1 MKLLTKLN
9 IRYISYSLV
18 VMLISGIAIY
28 FILSLVINQQMD
40 EQLAGNVQRIQN
52 QLAEYPQTDFFDPLA
67 EIEKIGNKTE
77 TTFLS
82 DTLIFNE
89 KENEL
94 EEYRQIIS
102 IKKIGE
108 TYYKIT
114 VRKSKIESEDLLAT
128 LVLVTVL
135 AMLILTFTLILVN
148 RKVAQSVWLPFYT
161 NLKIV
166 GQFSINQKKPVNL
179 EPSGITEFDQ
189 LNTVLTKL
197 TKQIISDFQN
207 QKQFSEDVSHE
218 LQTPIAIINSQL
230 EMLLDEPDLTQQHAE
245 TVSKI
250 YESVRR
256 LSKLNKELVLLMKI
270 ENKQFPVSETANLAQ
285 VFDDKIAEF
294 AELIE
299 LKNLSIETNF
309 NSNFEVEMPGLLAE
323 ILANNL
329 LMNSINHNLKGGKII
344 IETDDS
350 FLKISNSGNAAI
362 TRPEMLFNRFYKE
375 NVSSNSVGLGLAI
388 VKRICDNYLLSI
400 DYSFSENAHTFTLTN
415 SL

>member
-1 MKLLTKLN
+1 
-9 IRYISYSLV
+9 
-18 VMLISGIAIY
+18 MLFSGIAIY

-40 EQLAGNVQRIQN
+40 EQLAGNVQSIQN

-67 EIEKIGNKTE
+67 EIEKIGNNTE

-82 DTLIFNE
+82 DTLTFNE

-179 EPSGITEFDQ
+179 EPSGITEFDK

-218 LQTPIAIINSQL
+218 LQTPLAIINSQL
-230 EMLLDEPDLTQQHAE
+230 ETFLNEPDLTQQHAE
-245 TVSKI
+245 TVGKI
-250 YESVRR
+250 YDSVRR

-270 ENKQFPVSETANLAQ
+270 ENKQFPVSGTVNLSH
-285 VFDDKIAEF
+285 VFDNKIAEF

-309 NSNFEVEMPGLLAE
+309 ANNFEVEMPGLLAE

-329 LMNSINHNLKGGKII
+329 LMNSINHNLKDGKII

>member
-1 MKLLTKLN
+1 MKLLTKLSL
-9 IRYISYSLV
+9 RYILYSLV
-18 VMLISGIAIY
+18 VMLFSGIAIY

-40 EQLAGNVQRIQN
+40 EQLAGNVQSIQN

-67 EIEKIGNKTE
+67 EIEKIGNNTE

-179 EPSGITEFDQ
+179 EPSGITEFDK

-218 LQTPIAIINSQL
+218 LQTPLAIINSQL
-230 EMLLDEPDLTQQHAE
+230 ETFLNEPDLTQQHAE
-245 TVSKI
+245 AVGKI
-250 YESVRR
+250 YDSVRR

-270 ENKQFPVSETANLAQ
+270 ENKQFPVSGTVNLSH
-285 VFDDKIAEF
+285 VFDNKIAEF

-309 NSNFEVEMPGLLAE
+309 ANNFEVEMPGLLAE

-329 LMNSINHNLKGGKII
+329 LMNSINHNLKDGKII

>member
-1 MKLLTKLN
+1 
-9 IRYISYSLV
+9 
-18 VMLISGIAIY
+18 MLFSGIAIY

-40 EQLAGNVQRIQN
+40 EQLAGNVQSIQN

-67 EIEKIGNKTE
+67 EIEKIGNNTE

-179 EPSGITEFDQ
+179 EPSGITEFDK

-218 LQTPIAIINSQL
+218 LQTPLAIINSQL
-230 EMLLDEPDLTQQHAE
+230 ETFLNEPDLTQQHAE
-245 TVSKI
+245 TVGKI
-250 YESVRR
+250 YDSVRR

-270 ENKQFPVSETANLAQ
+270 ENKQFPVSGTVNLSH
-285 VFDDKIAEF
+285 VFDNKIAEF

-309 NSNFEVEMPGLLAE
+309 ANNFEVEMPGLLAE

-329 LMNSINHNLKGGKII
+329 LMNSINHNLKDGKII

-400 DYSFSENAHTFTLTN
+400 DYSFS
-415 SL
+415 

>member
-1 MKLLTKLN
+1 
-9 IRYISYSLV
+9 
-18 VMLISGIAIY
+18 MLFSGIAIY

-40 EQLAGNVQRIQN
+40 EQLAGNVQSIQN

-67 EIEKIGNKTE
+67 EIEKIGNNTE

-179 EPSGITEFDQ
+179 EPSGITEFDK

-218 LQTPIAIINSQL
+218 LQTPLAIINSQL
-230 EMLLDEPDLTQQHAE
+230 ETFLNEPDLTQQHAE
-245 TVSKI
+245 AVGKI
-250 YESVRR
+250 YDSVRR

-270 ENKQFPVSETANLAQ
+270 ENKQFPVSGTVNLSH
-285 VFDDKIAEF
+285 VFDNKIAEF

-309 NSNFEVEMPGLLAE
+309 ANNFEVEMPGLLAE

-329 LMNSINHNLKGGKII
+329 LMNSINHNLKDGKII

>member
-1 MKLLTKLN
+1 
-9 IRYISYSLV
+9 
-18 VMLISGIAIY
+18 MLFSGIAIY

-40 EQLAGNVQRIQN
+40 EQLAGNVQSIQN

-67 EIEKIGNKTE
+67 EIEKIGNNTE

-166 GQFSINQKKPVNL
+166 GQFSINQKEPVNL

-218 LQTPIAIINSQL
+218 LQTPLAIINSQL
-230 EMLLDEPDLTQQHAE
+230 ETFLNEPDLTQQHAE
-245 TVSKI
+245 AVGKI
-250 YESVRR
+250 YDSVRR

-270 ENKQFPVSETANLAQ
+270 ENKQFPVSGTVNLSH
-285 VFDDKIAEF
+285 VFDNKIAEF

-309 NSNFEVEMPGLLAE
+309 ANNFEVEMPGLLAE

-329 LMNSINHNLKGGKII
+329 LMNSINHNLKDGKII

-362 TRPEMLFNRFYKE
+362 ARPEMLFNRFYKE

-388 VKRICDNYLLSI
+388 VKKICDNYSLSI

>member
-1 MKLLTKLN
+1 MKLLTKLSL
-9 IRYISYSLV
+9 RYILYSLV
-18 VMLISGIAIY
+18 VMLFSGIAIY

-40 EQLAGNVQRIQN
+40 EQLTGNVQSIQN

-67 EIEKIGNKTE
+67 EIEKIGNNTE

-179 EPSGITEFDQ
+179 EPSGITEFDK

-218 LQTPIAIINSQL
+218 LQTPLAIINSQL
-230 EMLLDEPDLTQQHAE
+230 ETFLNEPDLTQQHAE
-245 TVSKI
+245 TVGKI
-250 YESVRR
+250 YDSVRR

-270 ENKQFPVSETANLAQ
+270 ENKQFPVSGTVNLSH
-285 VFDDKIAEF
+285 VFDSKIAEF

-309 NSNFEVEMPGLLAE
+309 ANNFEVEMPGLLAE